1 MTTPT
6 PQTFEELGLP
16 EKLLK
21 ALKDLGFTEATP
33 VQAQTIPLLQKQ
45 KTDLVALAQTGTGKT
60 AAFGL
65 PLLSETDFSDG
76 HTKALILA
84 PTRELCM
91 QISADLKKFAKYM
104 PNVKVTEV
112 YGGASIEGQIR
123 TIKQGTPGVIAATP
137 GRLIDLMKRKVID
150 LKNISVVIL
159 DEADEMLNMGFKD
172 SIDEILEKTPEEKN
186 VWLFSATMP
195 REVARIASSYMK
207 TPAEISVG
215 KKNEGA
221 ANIEHLFY
229 QVQSR
234 EKYLV
239 LKRVMD
245 YNPDIYGI
253 IFCRTRIETQEVA
266 DNLIKDGYSA
276 DALHG
281 DLSQGQR
288 DFVMKRYRGRAL
300 QMLVAT
306 DVAARGLD
314 VKDVTHVINYSLP
327 EDVENYTHRSG
338 RTARAGKA
346 GVSIAFVTSKDM
358 YKIRDIEK
366 IINKKFTQAIIPTGV
381 EVCERQLFHVAEKI
395 ENAKVNEEE
404 IAKYLPKIF
413 EQLKDISKE
422 DLIKR
427 FVSEEFNRFLE
438 YYQQAPDLNQ
448 KGGAG
453 LGSNSKMSRF
463 FINLGELDGLHWKFL
478 KDYLADISGIS
489 ALHIFNV
496 DVKKS
501 FSFFESETKD
511 AQKFLDVNAKELK
524 FNDRKVQIEASSGGE
539 RTGRSSSESRGEG
552 GYKRREGGGSSS
564 SGRSGGSGR
573 SSSGGYAGKSEGRS
587 GGAYPKRSSDSA
599 PTGYKRRESEGGGS
613 GYKRKESSS
622 EGSNGGGYKRKES
635 SEGSGTGFKR
645 RDSDS
650 SSSSG
655 GGFKKKESVDGGFK
669 KSFEKPAGG
678 SRPRTKRSFND

>member
-1 MTTPT
+1 MTPK
-6 PQTFEELGLP
+6 TFEELGLP

-104 PNVKVTEV
+104 TNVKVTEV

-123 TIKQGTPGVIAATP
+123 TIKQSTPGIIAATP

-150 LKNISVVIL
+150 LKNISVVVL
-159 DEADEMLNMGFKD
+159 DEADEMLNMGFKE

-221 ANIEHLFY
+221 ANIEHIYY

-245 YNPDIYGI
+245 FNPDIYGI

-266 DNLIKDGYSA
+266 DSLIKDGYSA
-276 DALHG
+276 DSLHG

-288 DFVMKRYRGRAL
+288 DFVMKRFRGRAL

-346 GVSIAFVTSKDM
+346 GVSIAFVTGKDI

-366 IINKKFTQAIIPTGV
+366 IINKKFSQATIPTGV
-381 EVCERQLFHVAEKI
+381 EVCEKQLFHVAEKI
-395 ENAKVNEEE
+395 HNAKVNEEE
-404 IAKYLPKIF
+404 IANYLPKIY
-413 EQLKDISKE
+413 EQLKDLSKE

-453 LGSNSKMSRF
+453 FSSNGKMSRF

-478 KDYLADISGIS
+478 KDYLADISGVS

-511 AQKFLDVNAKELK
+511 AQTFLNVNAKELK
-524 FNDRKVQIEASSGGE
+524 FNERKVQIETSSGGGE
-539 RTGRSSSESRGEG
+539 RTSRSSESRGEG
-552 GYKRREGGGSSS
+552 GYKRREGG
-564 SGRSGGSGR
+564 SGGGSR
-573 SSSGGYAGKSEGRS
+573 SGGYAGKREGGGYPRRSSESSS
-587 GGAYPKRSSDSA
+587 GG
-599 PTGYKRRESEGGGS
+599 GYKRRESDSGEG
-613 GYKRKESSS
+613 
-622 EGSNGGGYKRKES
+622 
-635 SEGSGTGFKR
+635 GFKR
-645 RDSDS
+645 RDSS
-650 SSSSG
+650 SEGSGFKRRETGSSEG
-655 GGFKKKESVDGGFK
+655 GGFKRKESVDGGFK
-669 KSFEKPAGG
+669 KSFDKPKTGG
-678 SRPRTKRSFND
+678 SRPRTKRSFNE

>member
-1 MTTPT
+1 MT

-91 QISADLKKFAKYM
+91 QISTDLKKFAKYM

-123 TIKQGTPGVIAATP
+123 TIKQSTPGVIAATP

-150 LKNISVVIL
+150 LKNISVVVL
-159 DEADEMLNMGFKD
+159 DEADEMLNMGFKE
-172 SIDEILEKTPEEKN
+172 SIDEILEKTPESKN

-195 REVARIASSYMK
+195 KEVARIASSYMK

-221 ANIEHLFY
+221 ANIEHIFY

-245 YNPDIYGI
+245 FNPDIYGI

-266 DNLIKDGYSA
+266 DSLIKDGYSA
-276 DALHG
+276 DSLHG

-338 RTARAGKA
+338 RTARAGKT
-346 GVSIAFVTSKDM
+346 GVSIAFVTSKDI

-366 IINKKFTQAIIPTGV
+366 IINKKFKQATIPSGV
-381 EVCERQLFHVAEKI
+381 EVCEKQLFHVAEKI
-395 ENAKVNEEE
+395 HNAKVNEAE
-404 IAKYLPKIF
+404 IENYLPKIY
-413 EQLKDISKE
+413 EQLKDLSKE

-438 YYQQAPDLNQ
+438 YYQQAPDLNL

-511 AQKFLDVNAKELK
+511 AQAFMDVNAKELK
-524 FNDRKVQIEASSGGE
+524 FNERKVQIEASSGGGE
-539 RTGRSSSESRGEG
+539 RSGRSSEGRGEG
-552 GYKRREGGGSSS
+552 GGYKKREGGSS
-564 SGRSGGSGR
+564 RSG
-573 SSSGGYAGKSEGRS
+573 GGYAGKREGS
-587 GGAYPKRSSDSA
+587 GYPKRSSDSA
-599 PTGYKRRESEGGGS
+599 SSGYKRRESEGSGS
-613 GYKRKESSS
+613 GYKRRESSS
-622 EGSNGGGYKRKES
+622 EGSGGFKRKES
-635 SEGSGTGFKR
+635 GT
-645 RDSDS
+645 
-650 SSSSG
+650 SSG
-655 GGFKKKESVDGGFK
+655 GGFKRKDADSGSDFKK
-669 KSFEKPAGG
+669 KSFDKPSGG
-678 SRPRTKRSFND
+678 SRPRTKRSYNE

>member
-1 MTTPT
+1 MTPT

-195 REVARIASSYMK
+195 KEVARIASSYMK
-207 TPAEISVG
+207 NPAEISVG

-346 GVSIAFVTSKDM
+346 GVSIAFVTAKDI

-366 IINKKFTQAIIPTGV
+366 IINKKFTQAVIPTGV

-395 ENAKVNEEE
+395 QNAKVNEEE
-404 IAKYLPKIF
+404 IAKYLPKIY
-413 EQLKDISKE
+413 EQLNEISKE

-501 FSFFESETKD
+501 FSFFETETKD

-539 RTGRSSSESRGEG
+539 RMGRSSSESRGEG

-564 SGRSGGSGR
+564 GSRSGGSGR
-573 SSSGGYAGKSEGRS
+573 SSSGGYAGKRE

-599 PTGYKRRESEGGGS
+599 STGYKRRESEGGGS
-613 GYKRKESSS
+613 GYKRRESSS
-622 EGSNGGGYKRKES
+622 EGSGSTGGGYKRKES
-635 SEGSGTGFKR
+635 SEGSGSGFKR
-645 RDSDS
+645 RDSD
-650 SSSSG
+650 SSSG

-669 KSFEKPAGG
+669 KSFDKPAGG

>member
-1 MTTPT
+1 MS
-6 PQTFEELGLP
+6 QKTFEELGLP

-33 VQAQTIPLLQKQ
+33 VQSQTIPLLQKQ

-91 QISADLKKFAKYM
+91 QISADLKKYAKYM
-104 PNVKVTEV
+104 TNVKVTEV

-123 TIKQGTPGVIAATP
+123 TIKQSTPGIIAATP

-150 LKNISVVIL
+150 LKNISVVVL
-159 DEADEMLNMGFKD
+159 DEADEMLNMGFKE
-172 SIDEILEKTPEEKN
+172 SIDEILEKTPDTKN
-186 VWLFSATMP
+186 TWLFSATMP
-195 REVARIASSYMK
+195 KEVARIASSYMK
-207 TPAEISVG
+207 TPVEISVG

-245 YNPDIYGI
+245 FNPDIYGI

-266 DNLIKDGYSA
+266 DSLIKDGYSA

-338 RTARAGKA
+338 RTARAGKT
-346 GVSIAFVTSKDM
+346 GVSIAFVTGKDM

-366 IINKKFTQAIIPTGV
+366 IINKKFKQATIPTGV

-395 ENAKVNEEE
+395 HNAKVNEAE
-404 IAKYLPKIF
+404 IENYLPKIY
-413 EQLKDISKE
+413 EQLKDLSKE

-448 KGGAG
+448 KGGSG
-453 LGSNSKMSRF
+453 LSSNGKMSRF

-511 AQKFLDVNAKELK
+511 AQAFLNVNAKELK
-524 FNDRKVQIEASSGGE
+524 FNERKVQIEASSGGGE
-539 RTGRSSSESRGEG
+539 RSGGRSSESRGEG
-552 GYKRREGGGSSS
+552 GYKRREGGGSS
-564 SGRSGGSGR
+564 GSR
-573 SSSGGYAGKSEGRS
+573 GYAGKREG
-587 GGAYPKRSSDSA
+587 GGYPKRSSDSSSS
-599 PTGYKRRESEGGGS
+599 GYKRRESEGGGS
-613 GYKRKESSS
+613 GYKRKDSPST
-622 EGSNGGGYKRKES
+622 EGG
-635 SEGSGTGFKR
+635 GFKR
-645 RDSDS
+645 RDSGS
-650 SSSSG
+650 STGG
-655 GGFKKKESVDGGFK
+655 GGFKRKDSVDGGFK
-669 KSFEKPAGG
+669 KSFDKPAGG

>member
-1 MTTPT
+1 MT

-104 PNVKVTEV
+104 TNVKVTEV

-123 TIKQGTPGVIAATP
+123 TIKQSTPGIIAATP

-150 LKNISVVIL
+150 LKNISVVVL
-159 DEADEMLNMGFKD
+159 DEADEMLNMGFKE

-195 REVARIASSYMK
+195 KEVARIASSYMK

-245 YNPDIYGI
+245 FNPDIYGI

-266 DNLIKDGYSA
+266 DSLIKDGYSA
-276 DALHG
+276 DSLHG

-288 DFVMKRYRGRAL
+288 DFVMKRFRGRAL

-346 GVSIAFVTSKDM
+346 GVSIAFVTGKDI

-366 IINKKFTQAIIPTGV
+366 IINKKFSQATIPSGV
-381 EVCERQLFHVAEKI
+381 EVCEKQLFHVAEKI
-395 ENAKVNEEE
+395 QNAKVNEEE
-404 IAKYLPKIF
+404 IANYLPKIY
-413 EQLKDISKE
+413 EQLKDLSKE

-448 KGGAG
+448 KGGTG
-453 LGSNSKMSRF
+453 FSSNGKMSRF

-478 KDYLADISGIS
+478 KDYLADISGVS
-489 ALHIFNV
+489 SLHIFNV

-511 AQKFLDVNAKELK
+511 AQTFLNVNAKELK
-524 FNDRKVQIEASSGGE
+524 FNERKVQIEASSGGGE
-539 RTGRSSSESRGEG
+539 RSGRLSESRGEG
-552 GYKRREGGGSSS
+552 GYKRREGGS
-564 SGRSGGSGR
+564 RSGGGYAGKREGSR
-573 SSSGGYAGKSEGRS
+573 YPKRSSESSSGGYKRRDSEGSEGFKRGDS
-587 GGAYPKRSSDSA
+587 SEGG
-599 PTGYKRRESEGGGS
+599 GYKRRES
-613 GYKRKESSS
+613 SS
-622 EGSNGGGYKRKES
+622 EGA
-635 SEGSGTGFKR
+635 GFKR
-645 RDSDS
+645 REAGS
-650 SSSSG
+650 SEG
-655 GGFKKKESVDGGFK
+655 GSFKRKESVDGGFK
-669 KSFEKPAGG
+669 KSFDKPKTGG
-678 SRPRTKRSFND
+678 SRPRTKRSFNE

>member
-1 MTTPT
+1 MI

-104 PNVKVTEV
+104 TNVKVTEV

-123 TIKQGTPGVIAATP
+123 TIKQSTPGIIAATP

-150 LKNISVVIL
+150 LKNISVVVL
-159 DEADEMLNMGFKD
+159 DEADEMLNMGFKE

-221 ANIEHLFY
+221 ANIEHIFY

-245 YNPDIYGI
+245 FNPDIYGI

-266 DNLIKDGYSA
+266 DSLIKDGYSA
-276 DALHG
+276 DSLHG

-288 DFVMKRYRGRAL
+288 DFVMKRFRGRAL

-346 GVSIAFVTSKDM
+346 GVSIAFVTGKDI

-366 IINKKFTQAIIPTGV
+366 IINKKFSQATIPTGV

-395 ENAKVNEEE
+395 QNAKVNEEE
-404 IAKYLPKIF
+404 IIKYLPKIY

-453 LGSNSKMSRF
+453 FSSNGKMSRF

-478 KDYLADISGIS
+478 KDYLADISGVS
-489 ALHIFNV
+489 SLHIFNV

-511 AQKFLDVNAKELK
+511 AQTFLNVNAKELK
-524 FNDRKVQIEASSGGE
+524 FNDRKVQIEASSGGGE
-539 RTGRSSSESRGEG
+539 RSGRSSSESRGEG
-552 GYKRREGGGSSS
+552 GYKRREGG
-564 SGRSGGSGR
+564 SGGSR
-573 SSSGGYAGKSEGRS
+573 SGGYAGKREGGGGYPRRSSESSSGGGYKRRDSEGGEGFKRRES
-587 GGAYPKRSSDSA
+587 SEGG
-599 PTGYKRRESEGGGS
+599 GYKRRES
-613 GYKRKESSS
+613 SS
-622 EGSNGGGYKRKES
+622 E
-635 SEGSGTGFKR
+635 GTGFKR
-645 RDSDS
+645 RDSGS
-650 SSSSG
+650 SEGG
-655 GGFKKKESVDGGFK
+655 GGFKPKESVDGGFK
-669 KSFEKPAGG
+669 KSFDKPKTAG
-678 SRPRTKRSFND
+678 SRPRTKRSFNE

>member
-1 MTTPT
+1 MT

-76 HTKALILA
+76 HTKALILV

-123 TIKQGTPGVIAATP
+123 TIKQSTPGVIAATP

-150 LKNISVVIL
+150 LKNISVVVL
-159 DEADEMLNMGFKD
+159 DEADEMLNMGFKE
-172 SIDEILEKTPEEKN
+172 SIDEILEKTPDEKN

-195 REVARIASSYMK
+195 KEVARIASSYMK

-266 DNLIKDGYSA
+266 DSLIKDGYSA
-276 DALHG
+276 DSLHG

-338 RTARAGKA
+338 RTARAGKT
-346 GVSIAFVTSKDM
+346 GVSIAFVTGKDL

-366 IINKKFTQAIIPTGV
+366 IINKKFKQATIPTGV

-395 ENAKVNEEE
+395 QNAKVNEEE
-404 IAKYLPKIF
+404 IIKYLPKIY

-448 KGGAG
+448 KGVAG

-511 AQKFLDVNAKELK
+511 AQAFLNVNAKELK
-524 FNDRKVQIEASSGGE
+524 FNDRKVQIEASSGGGE
-539 RTGRSSSESRGEG
+539 RSGRSSSESRGEG
-552 GYKRREGGGSSS
+552 GYKRREGGSSS
-564 SGRSGGSGR
+564 R
-573 SSSGGYAGKSEGRS
+573 YAGKREGGSS
-587 GGAYPKRSSDSA
+587 GYPKRSSDTAS
-599 PTGYKRRESEGGGS
+599 TGYKRRESEGGGS
-613 GYKRKESSS
+613 GYKRRESSS
-622 EGSNGGGYKRKES
+622 EGGGYKRKDSS
-635 SEGSGTGFKR
+635 SESGFKR

-650 SSSSG
+650 AT
-655 GGFKKKESVDGGFK
+655 GGFKRKDSVDGGFK
-669 KSFEKPAGG
+669 KSFDKPAGG

>member
-1 MTTPT
+1 MS
-6 PQTFEELGLP
+6 QKTFEELGLP

-33 VQAQTIPLLQKQ
+33 VQSQTIPLLQKQ

-91 QISADLKKFAKYM
+91 QISADLKKYAKYM
-104 PNVKVTEV
+104 TNVKVTEV

-123 TIKQGTPGVIAATP
+123 TIKQSTPGIIAATP

-150 LKNISVVIL
+150 LKNISVVVL
-159 DEADEMLNMGFKD
+159 DEADEMLNMGFKE
-172 SIDEILEKTPEEKN
+172 SIDEILEKTPENKN
-186 VWLFSATMP
+186 TWLFSATMP
-195 REVARIASSYMK
+195 KEVARIASSYMK
-207 TPAEISVG
+207 TPVEISVG

-245 YNPDIYGI
+245 FNPDIYGI

-266 DNLIKDGYSA
+266 DSLIKDGYSA

-338 RTARAGKA
+338 RTARAGKT
-346 GVSIAFVTSKDM
+346 GVSIAFVTGKDM

-366 IINKKFTQAIIPTGV
+366 IINKKFKQATIPTGV

-395 ENAKVNEEE
+395 HNAKVNEAE
-404 IAKYLPKIF
+404 IENYLPKIY
-413 EQLKDISKE
+413 EQLKDLSKE

-448 KGGAG
+448 KGGSG
-453 LGSNSKMSRF
+453 LSSNGKMSRF

-478 KDYLADISGIS
+478 KDYLADISGIN

-511 AQKFLDVNAKELK
+511 AQAFLNVNAKELK
-524 FNDRKVQIEASSGGE
+524 FNERKVQIEASSGGGE
-539 RTGRSSSESRGEG
+539 RSGGRSSEGRGEG

-564 SGRSGGSGR
+564 R
-573 SSSGGYAGKSEGRS
+573 YAGKREG
-587 GGAYPKRSSDSA
+587 GGGGYPKCSSDSSS
-599 PTGYKRRESEGGGS
+599 TGYKRRESEGGG

-622 EGSNGGGYKRKES
+622 EGG
-635 SEGSGTGFKR
+635 GFKR
-645 RDSDS
+645 RDSGS
-650 SSSSG
+650 STGG
-655 GGFKKKESVDGGFK
+655 GGFKRKESPDGGFK
-669 KSFEKPAGG
+669 KSFDKPAGG

>member
-1 MTTPT
+1 MTPK
-6 PQTFEELGLP
+6 TFEELGLP

-21 ALKDLGFTEATP
+21 ALKDLNFTEATP
-33 VQAQTIPLLQKQ
+33 VQSQTILLLQKQ

-91 QISADLKKFAKYM
+91 QISTDLKKYAKYM

-123 TIKQGTPGVIAATP
+123 TIKQSTPGIIAATP

-150 LKNISVVIL
+150 LKNVSVVVL
-159 DEADEMLNMGFKD
+159 DEADEMLNMGFKE
-172 SIDEILEKTPEEKN
+172 SIDTILEKTPEEKN

-207 TPAEISVG
+207 TPAEISIG

-221 ANIEHLFY
+221 ANIEHIY
-229 QVQSR
+229 YMIQSR
-234 EKYLV
+234 ERYLT

-245 YNPDIYGI
+245 FNPDIYGI

-266 DNLIKDGYSA
+266 DSLIKDGYSA
-276 DALHG
+276 DSLHG

-288 DFVMKRYRGRAL
+288 DFVMKRFRGRAL

-314 VKDVTHVINYSLP
+314 VKDITHIINYNLP

-338 RTARAGKA
+338 RTARAGKT
-346 GVSIAFVTSKDM
+346 GVSIALVTSKDT
-358 YKIRDIEK
+358 YKIRDIESM
-366 IINKKFTQAIIPTGV
+366 INKKFKRANIPTGV
-381 EVCERQLFHVAEKI
+381 EVCEKQLFHVAEKI
-395 ENAKVNEEE
+395 HNAKVNEAE
-404 IAKYLPKIF
+404 IENYLPKIY
-413 EQLKDISKE
+413 EQLKDLSKE

-448 KGGAG
+448 KSGVGSG
-453 LGSNSKMSRF
+453 SGSNMSRF

-478 KDYLADISGIS
+478 KDYLADISGVS
-489 ALHIFNV
+489 SLHIFNV

-511 AQKFLDVNAKELK
+511 AQTFLDVNAKELK
-524 FNDRKVQIEASSGGE
+524 FNDRKVQIEASSGGGE
-539 RTGRSSSESRGEG
+539 RTGRSSEGRSEG
-552 GYKRREGGGSSS
+552 GYKRREGS
-564 SGRSGGSGR
+564 SGGR
-573 SSSGGYAGKSEGRS
+573 SGGYAGKREGS
-587 GGAYPKRSSDSA
+587 GYPKRSSDS
-599 PTGYKRRESEGGGS
+599 PSTGYKRRETEGGGS
-613 GYKRKESSS
+613 GFKRKDSSS
-622 EGSNGGGYKRKES
+622 EGGYKRSESGSSNGGFKRK
-635 SEGSGTGFKR
+635 
-645 RDSDS
+645 D
-650 SSSSG
+650 
-655 GGFKKKESVDGGFK
+655 SVDGGFK
-669 KSFEKPAGG
+669 KSFEKPKTGG

>member
-1 MTTPT
+1 MS
-6 PQTFEELGLP
+6 QKTFEELGLP

-33 VQAQTIPLLQKQ
+33 VQSQTIPLLQKQ

-91 QISADLKKFAKYM
+91 QISADLKKYAKYM
-104 PNVKVTEV
+104 TNVKVTEV

-123 TIKQGTPGVIAATP
+123 TIKQSTPGIIAATP

-150 LKNISVVIL
+150 LKNISVVVL
-159 DEADEMLNMGFKD
+159 DEADEMLNMGFKE
-172 SIDEILEKTPEEKN
+172 SIDEILEKTPENKN
-186 VWLFSATMP
+186 TWLFSATMP
-195 REVARIASSYMK
+195 KEVARIASSYMK
-207 TPAEISVG
+207 TPVEISVG

-245 YNPDIYGI
+245 FNPDIYGI

-266 DNLIKDGYSA
+266 DSLIKDGYSA

-338 RTARAGKA
+338 RTARAGKT
-346 GVSIAFVTSKDM
+346 GVSIAFVTGKDM

-366 IINKKFTQAIIPTGV
+366 IINKKFKQATIPTGV

-395 ENAKVNEEE
+395 HNAKVNEAE
-404 IAKYLPKIF
+404 IENYLPKIY
-413 EQLKDISKE
+413 EQLKDLSKE

-448 KGGAG
+448 KGGSG
-453 LGSNSKMSRF
+453 LSSNGKMSRF

-478 KDYLADISGIS
+478 KDYLADISGIN

-511 AQKFLDVNAKELK
+511 AQAFLNVNAKELK
-524 FNDRKVQIEASSGGE
+524 FNERKVQIEASSGGGE
-539 RTGRSSSESRGEG
+539 RSGGRSSEGRGEG

-564 SGRSGGSGR
+564 R
-573 SSSGGYAGKSEGRS
+573 YAGKREG
-587 GGAYPKRSSDSA
+587 GGGGYPKRSSDSSS
-599 PTGYKRRESEGGGS
+599 TGYKRRESEGGG

-622 EGSNGGGYKRKES
+622 EGG
-635 SEGSGTGFKR
+635 GFKR
-645 RDSDS
+645 RDSGS
-650 SSSSG
+650 STGG
-655 GGFKKKESVDGGFK
+655 GGFKRKESPDGGFK
-669 KSFEKPAGG
+669 KSFDKPAGG

>member
-1 MTTPT
+1 MT
-6 PQTFEELGLP
+6 QKTFEELGLP

-33 VQAQTIPLLQKQ
+33 VQSQTIPLLQKQ

-65 PLLSETDFSDG
+65 PLLAETDFSDG

-84 PTRELCM
+84 PTRELCV

-123 TIKQGTPGVIAATP
+123 TIKQSTPGVIAATP

-150 LKNISVVIL
+150 LKNISVVVL
-159 DEADEMLNMGFKD
+159 DEADEMLNMGFKE
-172 SIDEILEKTPEEKN
+172 SIDEILEKTPETKN
-186 VWLFSATMP
+186 TWLFSATMP

-207 TPAEISVG
+207 TPVEISVG

-245 YNPDIYGI
+245 FNPDIYGI

-266 DNLIKDGYSA
+266 DSLIKDGYSA
-276 DALHG
+276 DSLHG

-288 DFVMKRYRGRAL
+288 DFVMKRYRSRAL

-338 RTARAGKA
+338 RTARAGKT
-346 GVSIAFVTSKDM
+346 GVSIAFVTGKDM

-366 IINKKFTQAIIPTGV
+366 IINKKFKQATIPTGV
-381 EVCERQLFHVAEKI
+381 EVCEKQLFHVAEKVR
-395 ENAKVNEEE
+395 NAKVNEAE
-404 IAKYLPKIF
+404 IENYLPKIY
-413 EQLKDISKE
+413 EQLNDLSKE

-448 KGGAG
+448 KGSS
-453 LGSNSKMSRF
+453 GSNGKMTRF

-501 FSFFESETKD
+501 FSFFEAETKD
-511 AQKFLDVNAKELK
+511 AQAFLNVNAKELK
-524 FNDRKVQIEASSGGE
+524 FNDRKVQIETSSGGGE
-539 RTGRSSSESRGEG
+539 RGGKSEGRGGDYKRRDGGSSSSRYSGKREGGGYPKRSDSSSG
-552 GYKRREGGGSSS
+552 GYKRR
-564 SGRSGGSGR
+564 
-573 SSSGGYAGKSEGRS
+573 
-587 GGAYPKRSSDSA
+587 D
-599 PTGYKRRESEGGGS
+599 SEGGGGFKRRDS
-613 GYKRKESSS
+613 GT
-622 EGSNGGGYKRKES
+622 SNGGGYKGK
-635 SEGSGTGFKR
+635 
-645 RDSDS
+645 DSA
-650 SSSSG
+650 G
-655 GGFKKKESVDGGFK
+655 GGFKKNFD
-669 KSFEKPAGG
+669 KPAGG
-678 SRPRTKRSFND
+678 RPRNKRSYND